1 MKKKRVKKTETV
13 AAPGLPEVF
22 PEALPGLDL
31 PVNLDLDSDDHAKL
45 AAAIEEAN
53 ALPPAP
59 EMPSTLPPGIPESH
73 NQAGP
78 MGISLQIPLRIL
90 TQRIL
95 FLGVPM
101 YGGQNAGMFCRSAID
116 LAVECAKMGIQLK
129 VYFLFNESLITRAR
143 NYICDEFLRSG
154 ATHML
159 FIDSDIGFDPR
170 DVLFMLSLMAA
181 DGQYDVM
188 TAPYPKKTICWEKI
202 VAAVNKGKADAN
214 PNDLEK
220 YVGDFVF
227 NPKDGGN
234 IPIGAP
240 AEVLEAGTGFMM
252 IRKDVL
258 EKFRDAF
265 PKYLYRPDHV
275 RQKEFDGHRLIH
287 MFFQAEIDRTD
298 FESLYRKALE
308 DALAALGPLVLS
320 PDDTKNPIEIIN
332 AALAVVETRSLR
344 YLSEDYW
351 FSQKLQELG
360 MKVWLCP
367 WMKTF
372 HVGSY
377 IFGGSLADLASIGA
391 NPTADA
397 ALLEK
402 TKQK

>member
-1 MKKKRVKKTETV
+1 MKKNKLKKTPVV
-13 AAPGLPEVF
+13 ANLPESI
-22 PEALPGLDL
+22 PI
-31 PVNLDLDSDDHAKL
+31 NLELDSDDHTKL

-53 ALPPAP
+53 ALPPSP
-59 EMPSTLPPGIPESH
+59 QMPPCLPPGIPEQ
-73 NQAGP
+73 NQQAGP

-129 VYFLFNESLITRAR
+129 IYFLFNESLITRAR

-154 ATHML
+154 ASHML

-170 DVLFMLSLMAA
+170 DVIFMLSLMAS
-181 DGQYDVM
+181 DSPYDVM

-202 VAAVNKGKADAN
+202 VTAVNKGKADNN

-258 EKFRDAF
+258 ERFRDAF
-265 PKYLYRPDHV
+265 PRYVYRPDHV

-298 FESLYRKALE
+298 FESLYKKALE
-308 DALAALGPLVLS
+308 DVKALIDKEVCDS
-320 PDDTKNPIEIIN
+320 PSGAIPIAEVVEK
-332 AALAVVETRSLR
+332 ALAVVETKSLR

-351 FSQKLQELG
+351 FSQKLQEIG

-372 HVGSY
+372 HVGAY

>member
-1 MKKKRVKKTETV
+1 MKKKRVKK
-13 AAPGLPEVF
+13 APVSSLP
-22 PEALPGLDL
+22 PTP
-31 PVNLDLDSDDHAKL
+31 PVNLELDSDDHVKL
-45 AAAIEEAN
+45 AQALEEAN
-53 ALPPAP
+53 ALPPSP
-59 EMPSTLPPGIPESH
+59 QMPSMLPPGIPEQH

-170 DVLFMLSLMAA
+170 DVLFMLSLMAS
-181 DGQYDVM
+181 DGDYDVM

-202 VAAVNKGKADAN
+202 VTAVNKGKADAN

-258 EKFRDAF
+258 ERFRDAF
-265 PKYLYRPDHV
+265 PRYLYRPDHV

-298 FESLYRKALE
+298 FESLYKKALE
-308 DALAALGPLVLS
+308 DVKGLLDRDVTDS
-320 PDDTKNPIEIIN
+320 PSGVKGVADIIE
-332 AALAVVETRSLR
+332 AALAVVETKSLR